1 MQNLRW
7 NQDNFKLIKRGQNM
21 NTFLYSSLGTGL
33 ITPFII
39 LVVLAALL
47 IAVLVAYEKAESL
60 SDSNVSLGQYLFN
73 QEATQRTTALAN
85 QSINSRITKNPGQWG
100 TYEKA
105 AVEQPMQESACGGCC
120 AIMWKPNQ
128 NDIA

>member
-1 MQNLRW
+1 VN
-7 NQDNFKLIKRGQNM
+7 I
-21 NTFLYSSLGTGL
+21 FLYSSLGTGL

-60 SDSNVSLGQYLFN
+60 SGSNVTLGQYLLN
-73 QEATQRTTALAN
+73 QGAHQRNNPITSPITSTVAN
-85 QSINSRITKNPGQWG
+85 QSISKRITTNPGQWG
-100 TYEKA
+100 SYERRTLDKKTI
-105 AVEQPMQESACGGCC
+105 EQPMQESACGGCC

>member
-1 MQNLRW
+1 
-7 NQDNFKLIKRGQNM
+7 M

-73 QEATQRTTALAN
+73 QGANQGTTAVSN
-85 QSINSRITKNPGQWG
+85 QSISTKISARITTNPGQWG

-105 AVEQPMQESACGGCC
+105 TTELPLQESACGGHCTI
-120 AIMWKPNQ
+120 AWKPNKG
-128 NDIA
+128 DIA

>member
-1 MQNLRW
+1 
-7 NQDNFKLIKRGQNM
+7 M

-60 SDSNVSLGQYLFN
+60 SDNNVSLGQYLFN
-73 QEATQRTTALAN
+73 QGANQRTTTVAN
-85 QSINSRITKNPGQWG
+85 QSINTRISARITTNPGQWG

-105 AVEQPMQESACGGCC
+105 KLEQPMQESACGGHC
-120 AIMWKPNQ
+120 AIMWKPNKS
-128 NDIA
+128 DIA